1 MKLIINYLIIIG
13 CFASV
18 VSCMPDHAS
27 DLKPLIDPSKL
38 QYSVTQEPG
47 YDNKIYLTNLSHE
60 TFPLWDYVFGTSTK
74 LKDTVIIPFKGDFYI
89 KYRGF
94 GQGGS
99 SIDSTMIT
107 ISQFDPN
114 YFADSAWQTLTNKSA
129 AGYTWKLVAVKA
141 GDAKSTTYNDWGDAG
156 WLGGVKMGDSVRFDL
171 DKGFNYTRFT
181 SGVPAKGSFNLNL
194 NEVLTGS
201 YIDMPGKSLS
211 IKGIMPADDAGEMK
225 ASNKNRF
232 RIFKLRNDT
241 LILGQGGYYSSNA
254 TPSNTFTYWFW
265 YIRTH

>member
-27 DLKPLIDPSKL
+27 ELNPIIDPSKL
-38 QYSVTQEPG
+38 QYSVTQQSG
-47 YDNKIYLTNLSHE
+47 YDNRIFLTSLSHE

-99 SIDSTMIT
+99 SVDSTMIT
-107 ISQFDPN
+107 VSQFDPT
-114 YFADSAWQTLTNKSA
+114 YFADPAWQTLTNKSA

-141 GDAKSTTYNDWGDAG
+141 GDSKSTTYNDWGDAG
-156 WLGGVKMGDSVRFDL
+156 WLSGVNMGDSVRFDL
-171 DKGFNYTRFT
+171 DKAFNYTRYT
-181 SGVPAKGSFNLNL
+181 SGVPTKGSFILDL
-194 NEVLTGS
+194 NEVLPSAYLNT
-201 YIDMPGKSLS
+201 PGKALT
-211 IKGIMPADDAGEMK
+211 IKGKMPADDAGEMTT
-225 ASNKNRF
+225 SNKNRF
-232 RIFKLRNDT
+232 RIFKLSNDT
-241 LILGQGGYYSSNA
+241 LILGQGGYYTSTAS
-254 TPSNTFTYWFW
+254 TNTFTYWFW